1 MIIYTDSSF
10 NEKSKVAGIGC
21 VLISGQKRYT
31 FSNWIKA
38 ANNNIGELYAIYY
51 ALNIARRY
59 PGPHTVM
66 TDSQTA
72 IGYITGNIKD
82 KEGTPEQVRNRLECK
97 KWAYR
102 INQISPEG
110 IILGKVK
117 AHTGHYQRDAIQN
130 ALADLLAK
138 EGVVKFLESQG
149 TKQKPKQPCIFVLPD
164 QNQR

>member
-138 EGVVKFLESQG
+138 EGIVKFLESQG
-149 TKQKPKQPCIFVLPD
+149 TKQKPKPPCIFVLPD